1 MDSVAIIDETGE
13 LTQAVLLRFGR
24 SLVAVTEDGR
34 YILPGSYTV
43 LSMESSHTIKAAER
57 RAQ

>member
-1 MDSVAIIDETGE
+1 MDSVAIIDENGE
-13 LTQAVLLRFGR
+13 LAEAVLRQFGR
-24 SLVAVTEDGR
+24 SLVAVCEGR
-34 YILPGSYTV
+34 FILPGNYTV

>member
-1 MDSVAIIDETGE
+1 MDPVAIIDENGE
-13 LTQAVLLRFGR
+13 LAEAVLQQFGR
-24 SLVAVTEDGR
+24 SLVAVCEGR

-43 LSMESSHTIKAAER
+43 LSMSSADMIHTAER